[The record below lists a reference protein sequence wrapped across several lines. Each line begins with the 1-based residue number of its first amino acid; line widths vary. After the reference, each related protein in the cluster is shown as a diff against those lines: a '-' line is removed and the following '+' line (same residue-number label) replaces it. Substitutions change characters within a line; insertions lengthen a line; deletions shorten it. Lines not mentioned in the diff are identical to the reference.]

1 MNCPKCG
8 RVNVDTPE
16 RCDCGYEFAGGQT
29 RLSYANPRSRED
41 RLEQRRRQARRD
53 MTVGGI
59 FCLVGIVVTVATYA
73 AASQAGGTYVV
84 TWGAVA
90 FGGFQF
96 LRGLGELTRC

>member
-1 MNCPKCG
+1 
-8 RVNVDTPE
+8 
-16 RCDCGYEFAGGQT
+16 
-29 RLSYANPRSRED
+29 
-41 RLEQRRRQARRD
+41 

-73 AASQAGGTYVV
+73 VASQAGGTYVV
-84 TWGAVA
+84 TWGAIA